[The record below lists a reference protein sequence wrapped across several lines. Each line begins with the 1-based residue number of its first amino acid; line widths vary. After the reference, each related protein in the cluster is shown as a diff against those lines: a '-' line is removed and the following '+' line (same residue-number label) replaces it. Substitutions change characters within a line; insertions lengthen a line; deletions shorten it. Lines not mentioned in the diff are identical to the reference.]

1 MVEKKAKRVRRGFGT
16 IILQKFDSK
25 SNGLDEKKYQH
36 FRTKLENLIGEF
48 EKLQADA
55 KKATKIDKRKLR
67 SLKKFSKEEIEE
79 YLKTLKK

>member
-25 SNGLDEKKYQH
+25 AGNLDEKKYQQ
-36 FRTKLENLIGEF
+36 FRIKLTSLLDDF

-55 KKATKIDKRKLR
+55 KKAKQVDKRKFR
-67 SLKKFSKEEIEE
+67 SLKKFSKAELEE
-79 YLKTLKK
+79 YLKTI